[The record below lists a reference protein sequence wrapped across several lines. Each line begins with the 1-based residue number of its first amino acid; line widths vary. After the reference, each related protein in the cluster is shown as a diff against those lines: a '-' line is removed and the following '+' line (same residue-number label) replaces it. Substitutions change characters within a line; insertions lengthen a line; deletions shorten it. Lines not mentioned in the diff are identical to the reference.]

1 MNSLMRELWKS
12 LREENT
18 STVSKKTLTGTF
30 VCTQKGF
37 GFVSVE
43 GEEDDFYINEND
55 MNGAFHEDTV
65 QIEVTEERAR
75 NGRRKEARIVK
86 ILERGMT
93 EIVGTFKNVK
103 VMDLWFRII

>member
-1 MNSLMRELWKS
+1 M
-12 LREENT
+12 
-18 STVSKKTLTGTF
+18 
-30 VCTQKGF
+30 
-37 GFVSVE
+37 E

-75 NGRRKEARIVK
+75 NGRRKEAKIVK

-93 EIVGTFKNVK
+93 EIVGTFEKCKSYGFVVPDNLRFDSDIFYSERRMWK
-103 VMDLWFRII
+103 SYRWI